1 MLPGKAGSRRA
12 ASSTSKDSDVS
23 SAFQIWRELQ
33 SARPQAARNS
43 VGSMA
48 RAISNSYL
56 HKSYM
61 KLCSALRP
69 STKCAAA
76 LELADEKEKL
86 CTLPRAEVGQSRSSL
101 RSHGSTSGAS
111 RNGFS
116 TQLAASIPIGS
127 TGYSWSDQDRIL
139 HQQRYAAINGF
150 FPVFCSYQNEHRYDM
165 NWATM

>member
-48 RAISNSYL
+48 RARSNSYL

-127 TGYSWSDQDRIL
+127 TSGYSWSDQDTIL
-139 HQQRYAAINGF
+139 HQQDSPSTVSMQYLPNRA
-150 FPVFCSYQNEHRYDM
+150 PL
-165 NWATM
+165 

>member
-48 RAISNSYL
+48 RARSNSYL

-116 TQLAASIPIGS
+116 TQLAASIPIARGTVGAT
-127 TGYSWSDQDRIL
+127 TGQDSSSAKIRR
-139 HQQRYAAINGF
+139 HQRVF
-150 FPVFCSYQNEHRYDM
+150 SCFCSYQNEHRYDM
-165 NWATM
+165 NWAAM

>member
-48 RAISNSYL
+48 RARSNSYL

-116 TQLAASIPIGS
+116 TQVAASIPNGS
-127 TGYSWSDQDRIL
+127 TSGYSWSDQDTIL
-139 HQQRYAAINGF
+139 HQQDSPSMRKHWF
-150 FPVFCSYQNEHRYDM
+150 LCERVS
-165 NWATM
+165 

>member
-48 RAISNSYL
+48 RARSNSYL

-116 TQLAASIPIGS
+116 TQLAASIPIARGTVGATRTGTRTGFFISKDSPPS
-127 TGYSWSDQDRIL
+127 TG
-139 HQQRYAAINGF
+139 F
-150 FPVFCSYQNEHRYDM
+150 FMFLQLPKR
-165 NWATM
+165 APL